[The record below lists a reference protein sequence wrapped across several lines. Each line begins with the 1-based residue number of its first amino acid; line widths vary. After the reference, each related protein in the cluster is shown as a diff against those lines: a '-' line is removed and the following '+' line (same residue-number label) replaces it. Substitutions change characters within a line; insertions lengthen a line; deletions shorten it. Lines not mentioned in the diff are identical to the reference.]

1 MRPIRATYFGAG
13 VLRKKSDTLPMAEK
27 PVFMRFSAWFPP
39 NGAFRG
45 AIGVIDRRYLG

>member
-1 MRPIRATYFGAG
+1 MRPIRATYFDAG
-13 VLRKKSDTLPMAEK
+13 VLRKKSDTLSVAGN

-39 NGAFRG
+39 NGTFRG